1 MCMEQSATRDSGLLL
16 TFDIPEGDQVSP
28 LSSVIWLTWR
38 RLLRWSADVCIELCN
53 SFISRFCKV
62 LSQLCDGSTVIHDI
76 CSSSSSSTFFCY
88 SSMAEV
94 MRLSRFLCHSVC
106 LQHYSKSNQLISS
119 KLVIIIYDWAY

>member
-1 MCMEQSATRDSGLLL
+1 M
-16 TFDIPEGDQVSP
+16 TFV
-28 LSSVIWLTWR
+28 V
-38 RLLRWSADVCIELCN
+38 VVVVVV
-53 SFISRFCKV
+53 V
-62 LSQLCDGSTVIHDI
+62 L
-76 CSSSSSSTFFCY
+76 FFCY